1 MKEGIEIVLKNG
13 DVHSYKPQDYSEY
26 LIVRNLFVITCQ
38 TGAWLAAYNLDE
50 IRYFRLTRDVTAGTK
65 MDRLPVQKMNT
76 LSTQEGLHLHQNAE
90 SLYF

>member
-38 TGAWLAAYNLDE
+38 TGAWIVAYNLDE
-50 IRYFRLTRDVTAGTK
+50 IRYFRLTRYLTDSDSNVFKDLDGNP
-65 MDRLPVQKMNT
+65 LPYKK
-76 LSTQEGLHLHQNAE
+76 LC
-90 SLYF
+90 

>member
-50 IRYFRLTRDVTAGTK
+50 IRYFRLTRDLTDSDSNVLKGP
-65 MDRLPVQKMNT
+65 DGNPLPYKNVYQLK
-76 LSTQEGLHLHQNAE
+76 EGDLHEL
-90 SLYF
+90 